1 MKTRRQKPGYELSK
15 NSAIYRP
22 TGACTASGITSTA
35 AAAPCSLTRSIHKDC
50 NSKSDLERPL
60 APSDGVK
67 QKKHKTVFC
76 KLKHNDLYLKD
87 IPKSSYYLIFELQ
100 NELVQHGHL
109 QTHHKL
115 EDFYKSIQYNR
126 CPSKLQRSLVD
137 IKMKMLDKRPAI
149 TVTAASGSSQ
159 LCTEETDTASDS
171 RLAER
176 GSESGQCVS
185 EEAFGGSLKKDEFE
199 QMFPKVSVKTTA
211 AVIPFNKRVYTP
223 GALTHQLP
231 TNQHMVFYE
240 SSMPTQMKMPTFLT
254 LQPNFMR
261 SFECTLPQSISLE
274 IPKKS
279 RKTDMYLKQIKDM
292 YKLCLTNMKFSQSFK
307 LLDQTIDSES
317 WLMKENQ
324 KIPDLTFPDIDSHKK
339 STQSPTFS
347 QQLSVH
353 SNPPPSAQDKFDQV
367 EDNVQSLESKLL
379 YNVKLHSASPVPLC
393 MEDVYEQK
401 HVKVIGCGL
410 KLWKNYTVV
419 SE

>member
-1 MKTRRQKPGYELSK
+1 M
-15 NSAIYRP
+15 
-22 TGACTASGITSTA
+22 
-35 AAAPCSLTRSIHKDC
+35 
-50 NSKSDLERPL
+50 
-60 APSDGVK
+60 
-67 QKKHKTVFC
+67 
-76 KLKHNDLYLKD
+76 
-87 IPKSSYYLIFELQ
+87 
-100 NELVQHGHL
+100 
-109 QTHHKL
+109 

-149 TVTAASGSSQ
+149 TVTAPSGSSQ

-199 QMFPKVSVKTTA
+199 QMFPK
-211 AVIPFNKRVYTP
+211 
-223 GALTHQLP
+223 
-231 TNQHMVFYE
+231 
-240 SSMPTQMKMPTFLT
+240 MKMPTFLT